1 MAMPDESSA
10 VSDPQASAP
19 PVSRYAWMVVFL
31 LWPVATLNYLD
42 RQMLSTMRISIKADI
57 VELQS
62 AEKFGQLMAIFMY
75 VYAFCSPLGGYVAD
89 RVNRK
94 WLIMVS
100 LGVWSAVTLLMGQ
113 ARDRKSTRLNSSH

>member
-1 MAMPDESSA
+1 
-10 VSDPQASAP
+10 
-19 PVSRYAWMVVFL
+19 MVVFL